1 MTESSL
7 VQRLLLGCVVVCA
20 AELATAQA
28 FTHKREADHFEAH
41 VTPDR
46 LVVRERYR
54 GATTIDGG
62 LSCPLGPGVK
72 AVILPGTDGRLCL
85 HFSKDTCEYTRFQ
98 NGEPVHKEE
107 LANAVQPR
115 MCIALASSEEAKEL
129 AALVNLGPR
138 PQALPGIGSTQSSA
152 LHGPFAAAPAQA
164 PVSKADTRVPEPQ
177 QSKAAS
183 PAPAAK
189 VDAAPAAP
197 AGKGDGAPAAPVAK
211 VDAAPASPA
220 GKGDGAAAAP
230 APGRSI
236 THGYTASGKWLTES
250 FVVGP
255 SGNRRMTERTYASAY
270 VLDDKPGRP
279 PGRYLYIRNKS
290 SSHLLFY
297 GLGSGPQS
305 RLEPG
310 GEALVTLAYGAAAQA
325 QSTQT
330 VTLLWFDRN

>member
-1 MTESSL
+1 MTQPSL
-7 VQRLLLGCVVVCA
+7 LQRLLLGCVVLCA
-20 AELATAQA
+20 AELTCAQV
-28 FTHKREADHFEAH
+28 FTNKREAEHFEAL
-41 VTPDR
+41 VTPDQ

-54 GATTIDGG
+54 GATTIYGD
-62 LSCPLGPGVK
+62 LSCPLGPAVK
-72 AVILPGTDGRLCL
+72 AVILPPGTDGRLCF
-85 HFSKDTCEYTRFQ
+85 HFVKDTCEYTRFQ

-115 MCIALASSEEAKEL
+115 MCIALANGEEAKQL

-138 PQALPGIGSTQSSA
+138 PKEQPGIGSTQSPASHA
-152 LHGPFAAAPAQA
+152 PAAAAPAQA
-164 PVSKADTRVPEPQ
+164 PVSKGDTRPAPEPQ
-177 QSKAAS
+177 QAKAAS
-183 PAPAAK
+183 PAPAVKA
-189 VDAAPAAP
+189 DGATAAPIP
-197 AGKGDGAPAAPVAK
+197 GKSV
-211 VDAAPASPA
+211 
-220 GKGDGAAAAP
+220 
-230 APGRSI
+230 

-270 VLDDKPGRP
+270 ILDDKPGRP
-279 PGRYLYIRNKS
+279 PGRYLYIRNRSNK
-290 SSHLLFY
+290 HLLFY

-310 GEALVTLAYGAAAQA
+310 AQALVTLAYGPSQG